1 MNDTLGNFSL
11 NKVTSVP
18 SPRLGHAG
26 DAAMAK
32 AVLAL
37 PGGAP
42 GLNAP
47 GQFQDS
53 VCEGE
58 DRQIHPVAVTAK
70 QGPVSGPGWSQEGL
84 VEERASGGMRSETE
98 EVVAVRTL
106 PILWT
111 MSRILCFVLRVPGR
125 HGKV

>member
-18 SPRLGHAG
+18 SPLLGHAG

-37 PGGAP
+37 PSGAP
-42 GLNAP
+42 GLNTL

-53 VCEGE
+53 IFAGA
-58 DRQIHPVAVTAK
+58 DRQIHPVAVIAK
-70 QGPVSGPGWSQEGL
+70 QGPVSGPGGIKK
-84 VEERASGGMRSETE
+84 AS
-98 EVVAVRTL
+98 
-106 PILWT
+106 
-111 MSRILCFVLRVPGR
+111 
-125 HGKV
+125 